1 MAKFR
6 ISPISK
12 SAANFVEAARRRWRR
27 NANLNEL
34 AALDAG
40 GLADIGLEGA
50 ARDAILGRA
59 VGTPP
64 RL

>member
-1 MAKFR
+1 MRTLR
-6 ISPISK
+6 ISEIVTD
-12 SAANFVEAARRRWRR
+12 ALQRRWRR
-27 NANLNEL
+27 YANLNEL

-40 GLADIGLEGA
+40 RLADIGLEGA